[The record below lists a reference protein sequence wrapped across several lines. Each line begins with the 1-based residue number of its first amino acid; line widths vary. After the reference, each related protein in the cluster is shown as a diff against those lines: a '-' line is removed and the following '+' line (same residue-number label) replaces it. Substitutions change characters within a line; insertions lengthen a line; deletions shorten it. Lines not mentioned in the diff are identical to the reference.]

1 MAKNRLS
8 KERWRAWEER
18 RRLILSADF
27 CLSGTSEHKEAR
39 IREARKDYAYFVE
52 TYFPHLCTDKETK
65 EIIRCGKF
73 QIDAAK
79 YLKAHRHTRAVF
91 EWARGHAK
99 STHVSL
105 MIPIWLMVQEERT
118 INVML
123 LVSKSEDSAD
133 RLLSDLQC
141 ELEFNTLLR
150 SDFNIRIDEGN
161 WSTGEFKTTDG
172 ILFMALGRGQSP
184 RGIKNR
190 GQRPDYIVI
199 DDIDDDEMVRNQA
212 RVSQAFDWCLSA
224 LLGAMD
230 MGRGRFVLVGNR
242 IGKDSILSRFAER
255 PDTHHTTVNAIG
267 ANGQPSWAEKY
278 SREEILELRTYM
290 GERRFQKEYMNNPVN
305 EGAVFLRK
313 HIRYGKM
320 LPLKE
325 YRSLICYTDPSF
337 KASTQNDFKA
347 TMLVGKTKKGQYH
360 LLKAYVD
367 QTSVS
372 NMVAW
377 HYNING
383 YIDGRVPVLYY
394 MESNFIQDLMLDE
407 FKKVGDAIG
416 HQIPIRG
423 DSRKKPD
430 KFSRIEA
437 MQPLF
442 ERGLVILNE
451 KEKDSPGMRQLVEQ
465 LLMFEKGSRVHD
477 DAPDALEGAVFL
489 LNQRS
494 MACAG
499 TYRVGRRPSRRY

>member
-1 MAKNRLS
+1 MAKKRIT
-8 KERWRAWEER
+8 KERWKQWEER
-18 RRLILSADF
+18 KKLILSADF
-27 CLSGTSEHKEAR
+27 RLADGGEAREAR
-39 IREARKDYAYFVE
+39 IERARKDYQYFVE
-52 TYFPHLCTDKETK
+52 TYFPHLCTNKETG
-65 EIIRCGKF
+65 EITRCGKF
-73 QIDAAK
+73 QLDAAK

-105 MIPIWLMVQEERT
+105 LIPIWLMIQEVRT
-118 INVML
+118 IHVMV

-141 ELEFNTLLR
+141 ELQYNTLLR
-150 SDFNIRIDEGN
+150 SDFGIEIDEGS
-161 WSTGEFKTTDG
+161 WSIGEFRTRDG
-172 ILFMALGRGQSP
+172 MLFMSLGRGQSP

-199 DDIDDDEMVRNQA
+199 DDIDDDEMVRNPS
-212 RVSQAFDWCLSA
+212 RISQAFDWCLTA

-255 PDTHHTTVNAIG
+255 PDTYHTVVNALDAAG
-267 ANGQPSWAEKY
+267 NPSWREKY
-278 SREEILELRTYM
+278 SREEIQALRTYM
-290 GERRFQKEYMNNPVN
+290 GERRYQKEYMNNPIN

-337 KASTQNDFKA
+337 KASATNDFKA
-347 TMLVGKTKKGQYH
+347 TMLVGKTRTGQYH
-360 LLKAYVD
+360 VLKAYAD

-377 HYNING
+377 HYE
-383 YIDGRVPVLYY
+383 IDRWIAGRVPVMYY

-407 FKKVGDAIG
+407 FRKVGDTVG

-423 DSRKKPD
+423 DGRKKPD

-442 ERGLVILNE
+442 ERGLIILNE
-451 KEKDSPGMRQLVEQ
+451 KEKDAPGMMQLVEQ
-465 LLMFEKGSRVHD
+465 LLMFEKGSKAHD

-499 TYRVGRRPSRRY
+499 TYRIGRRPSRKY